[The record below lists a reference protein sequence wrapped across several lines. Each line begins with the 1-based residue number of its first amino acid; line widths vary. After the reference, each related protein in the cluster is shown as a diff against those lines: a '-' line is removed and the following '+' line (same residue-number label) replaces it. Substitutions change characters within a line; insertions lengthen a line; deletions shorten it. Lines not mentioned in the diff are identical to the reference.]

1 MSATISL
8 KQPTSPRDGTAF
20 GIIQL
25 CLALA
30 ALLTIFGLADVF
42 SRSSAESEV
51 PAQDAAVAAREL
63 DRLATLSEQPVLP
76 GVSSVTALEAAPRAP
91 ADVADRA
98 AAPAAV
104 LSPRMQGAL
113 DYVKRRYKVAPEA
126 LVPVF
131 EIAQLIGKE
140 MRIDPLLIVA
150 MIGIESGFNPFAESS
165 FGARGL
171 MQVIP
176 RFHRDKVPQGANDSS
191 LLDPVVNI
199 RVGVL
204 VLEEA
209 IRRSGGSLI
218 AGLQQYA
225 GSSDT
230 QASYANKVLAEK
242 ERLEQAAR
250 RNAAANAANTDA

>member
-1 MSATISL
+1 MSVTISL
-8 KQPTSPRDGTAF
+8 KQPDSPRDGSAF

-42 SRSSAESEV
+42 SAHTPERQVQPQE
-51 PAQDAAVAAREL
+51 AAAAAREV
-63 DRLATLSEQPVLP
+63 DRLAALSEQPESP
-76 GVSSVTALEAAPRAP
+76 EPSPAAPLA
-91 ADVADRA
+91 AA
-98 AAPAAV
+98 AAPAAGAPAPSAAV

-113 DYVKRRYKVAPEA
+113 DYVKRRYKVAPDA

-150 MIGIESGFNPFAESS
+150 MIGIESGFNPFAEST

-176 RFHRDKVPQGANDSS
+176 RFHRDKVPQGAGDSS
-191 LLDPVVNI
+191 LLDPLVNI

-225 GSSDT
+225 GASDA
-230 QASYANKVLAEK
+230 QGSYANKVLAEK

-250 RNAAANAANTDA
+250 RNAAANTDA

>member
-8 KQPTSPRDGTAF
+8 KQPTSPRDDSAF

-42 SRSSAESEV
+42 SSRTPERQV
-51 PAQDAAVAAREL
+51 QPQDVAAAAREV
-63 DRLATLSEQPVLP
+63 DRLAALSEQPESP
-76 GVSSVTALEAAPRAP
+76 EPSPAAPLEAAATP
-91 ADVADRA
+91 A
-98 AAPAAV
+98 AAAGASAPSASV

-150 MIGIESGFNPFAESS
+150 MIGIESGFNPFAEST

-176 RFHRDKVPQGANDSS
+176 RFHRDKVPQGAGDSS
-191 LLDPVVNI
+191 LLDPLVNI

-225 GSSDT
+225 GASDA
-230 QASYANKVLAEK
+230 QGSYANKVLAEK

-250 RNAAANAANTDA
+250 RNAAANTDA

>member
-30 ALLTIFGLADVF
+30 TLLTIFGLADVF
-42 SRSSAESEV
+42 WRNAPEGEAL
-51 PAQDAAVAAREL
+51 PQDAAAAAREV
-63 DRLATLSEQPVLP
+63 DRLAALSEQPGAP
-76 GVSSVTALEAAPRAP
+76 DPSSVAPLKAVPVASAVAA
-91 ADVADRA
+91 DGA
-98 AAPAAV
+98 AARAAV

-113 DYVKRRYKVAPEA
+113 DYVKRRYKVAPDA

-150 MIGIESGFNPFAESS
+150 MIGIESGFTPFAEST

-176 RFHRDKVPQGANDSS
+176 RFHRDKVPQGAGDSS
-191 LLDPVVNI
+191 LLDPLVNI

-230 QASYANKVLAEK
+230 QGSYANKVLAEK
-242 ERLEQAAR
+242 ERMEQAAR
-250 RNAAANAANTDA
+250 RNAAANTANTDA

>member
-1 MSATISL
+1 MSVTISL
-8 KQPTSPRDGTAF
+8 KQPTSPRDGSAF

-42 SRSSAESEV
+42 TSRTPEQQAQPQDVTAAAREVDRLAALSEQAESPDPSPV
-51 PAQDAAVAAREL
+51 PFAAVATPA
-63 DRLATLSEQPVLP
+63 V
-76 GVSSVTALEAAPRAP
+76 AAGAP
-91 ADVADRA
+91 APKASA
-98 AAPAAV
+98 

-150 MIGIESGFNPFAESS
+150 MIGIESGFNPFAEST

-176 RFHRDKVPQGANDSS
+176 RFHRDKVPQGAGDSS
-191 LLDPVVNI
+191 LLDPLINI

-225 GSSDT
+225 GASDA
-230 QASYANKVLAEK
+230 QGSYANKVLAEK

-250 RNAAANAANTDA
+250 RSAAANTDA